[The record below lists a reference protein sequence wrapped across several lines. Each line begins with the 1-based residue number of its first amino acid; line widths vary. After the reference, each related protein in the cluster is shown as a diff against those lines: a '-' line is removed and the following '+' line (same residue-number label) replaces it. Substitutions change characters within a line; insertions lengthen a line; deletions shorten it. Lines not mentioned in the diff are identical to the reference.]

1 MQYEDMLGKVAKQ
14 IGADEGTLADKASA
28 VFSTES
34 AGWMASGKTEEQSK
48 VLALR
53 VAARQLTAEKARLAR
68 SGADL
73 YEGMFVSVPRP
84 KDWAKMAYNKMK
96 NTLEGLD
103 EDGRMALV
111 TQGAVQIFENNHD
124 GTFTNHYN
132 PSLSEKRMFEEQ
144 YDTKDIDSLPKRT
157 MALADGSYFALIWD
171 KNNME
176 FANGNPNFKYGAL
189 RPLEELDR
197 TCIFYGRNAA
207 GNGNVGPIEVRLS
220 GEQAKIQFPTFVT
233 GTIGLKTGNR
243 AGLCYGTKATAFTAD
258 ASKAEIFPSPPL
270 TDLMGDNGPSGIIA
284 DWLGETLLPSLE
296 KCAEVY
302 DTLEQ
307 KEKWNSTFGTVVEV
321 VHIDPRERGGFVLTL
336 ADVDIMSGVPPIDMI
351 VPSEHEGEVDFGIGS
366 ELVII
371 GQPWTTKDGELRF
384 SASGWWCVNAM
395 TPLADTMDADTET
408 GWDAD

>member
-1 MQYEDMLGKVAKQ
+1 MQYEEMLGKVANQ
-14 IGADEGTLADKASA
+14 IGVDEVTLSDKASV

-84 KDWAKMAYNKMK
+84 KDWAGMAYKKMK
-96 NTLEGLD
+96 GTLDSLD
-103 EDGRMALV
+103 TDARMALV
-111 TQGAVQIFENNHD
+111 TQGAVQIFEDNHD
-124 GTFTNHYN
+124 GTFTCHYN
-132 PSLSEKRMFEEQ
+132 PSLEAKQTFEE
-144 YDTKDIDSLPKRT
+144 DVASKDIQSLPKRS
-157 MALADGSYFALIWD
+157 MALSDGAYFSLIWD
-171 KNNME
+171 KNNKE
-176 FANGNPNFKYGAL
+176 FANGNPNFKYGSL

-307 KEKWNSTFGTVVEV
+307 KEKWNTTFATVVEV

-336 ADVDIMSGVPPIDMI
+336 ADVDIMSGAPPIDMI